1 MWFLRCWNFINF
13 VHTSVVED
21 FHISWVL
28 NIHRFS
34 WFPQKQIW
42 KLWIFQILI
51 SFSGITNTVGRIL
64 SGVIADVTKV
74 DALIINNVALV
85 CSAVLLFVEP
95 FCTTYPL
102 LVLFAALYG
111 LCVCKCLIECLWYL
125 FIENFYQNYPQ
136 KENIFWKD
144 NFPTFFEHFYRN
156 TLLYYII
163 PFHLM
168 KPLLYNFSAA
178 YISLTSII
186 ICDLIGLEKLTNAF
200 GILTLA
206 RGTSSIY
213 GPPIAGRLHF
223 FKTTFKEFS

>member
-85 CSAVLLFVEP
+85 FSAVLLFVEP

-125 FIENFYQNYPQ
+125 FIENFIKTIHKRKIFSEKIIFPHFL
-136 KENIFWKD
+136 NIFIGI
-144 NFPTFFEHFYRN
+144 H
-156 TLLYYII
+156 YYI

-213 GPPIAGRLHF
+213 GPPIAGRRIALF
-223 FKTTFKEFS
+223 

>member
-1 MWFLRCWNFINF
+1 M
-13 VHTSVVED
+13 
-21 FHISWVL
+21 
-28 NIHRFS
+28 
-34 WFPQKQIW
+34 
-42 KLWIFQILI
+42 
-51 SFSGITNTVGRIL
+51 GRIL

-85 CSAVLLFVEP
+85 FSAVLLFVEP

-111 LCVCKCLIECLWYL
+111 LCVCKSLTECLKYS
-125 FIENFYQNYPQ
+125 FIENFIKTIQ
-136 KENIFWKD
+136 KRKIFFYEKIIFPHFLNIFIGI
-144 NFPTFFEHFYRN
+144 H
-156 TLLYYII
+156 YYI
-163 PFHLM
+163 PFHLI
-168 KPLLYNFSAA
+168 KLLLYKFSAA

-213 GPPIAGRLHF
+213 GPPIAGRQIALF
-223 FKTTFKEFS
+223 

>member
-1 MWFLRCWNFINF
+1 M
-13 VHTSVVED
+13 
-21 FHISWVL
+21 IS
-28 NIHRFS
+28 
-34 WFPQKQIW
+34 QKQIW

-85 CSAVLLFVEP
+85 LSAVLLFVEP

-125 FIENFYQNYPQ
+125 FIENFIKTIHKRKIFSEKIIFPHFL
-136 KENIFWKD
+136 NIFIGI
-144 NFPTFFEHFYRN
+144 H
-156 TLLYYII
+156 YYI

-213 GPPIAGRLHF
+213 GPPIAGRQIALF
-223 FKTTFKEFS
+223 

>member
-1 MWFLRCWNFINF
+1 MRIFISHGFL
-13 VHTSVVED
+13 TYTGSLD
-21 FHISWVL
+21 FPKNKSE
-28 NIHRFS
+28 N
-34 WFPQKQIW
+34 
-42 KLWIFQILI
+42 WIFQILI

-85 CSAVLLFVEP
+85 FSAVLLFVEP

-111 LCVCKCLIECLWYL
+111 LCVCKSLTECLKYS
-125 FIENFYQNYPQ
+125 FIENFIKTIHKRKIFSEKIIFPHFL
-136 KENIFWKD
+136 NIFIGI
-144 NFPTFFEHFYRN
+144 H
-156 TLLYYII
+156 YYI

-168 KPLLYNFSAA
+168 KPLLYKFSAA

-213 GPPIAGRLHF
+213 GPPIAGRQIALF
-223 FKTTFKEFS
+223 

>member
-1 MWFLRCWNFINF
+1 M
-13 VHTSVVED
+13 HTSVVED

-28 NIHRFS
+28 NIHRIS

-85 CSAVLLFVEP
+85 FSAVLLFVEP

-125 FIENFYQNYPQ
+125 FIENFIKTIHKRKIFSEKIIFPHFL
-136 KENIFWKD
+136 NIFIGI
-144 NFPTFFEHFYRN
+144 H
-156 TLLYYII
+156 YYI

-213 GPPIAGRLHF
+213 GPPIAGR
-223 FKTTFKEFS
+223 